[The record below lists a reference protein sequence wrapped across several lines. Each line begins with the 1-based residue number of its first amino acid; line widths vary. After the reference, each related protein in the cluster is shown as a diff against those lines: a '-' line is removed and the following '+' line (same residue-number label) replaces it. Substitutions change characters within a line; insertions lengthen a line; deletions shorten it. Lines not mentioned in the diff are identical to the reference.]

1 MKILDKQHYLC
12 GDKLLFHYKTAQ
24 SDNTNSEV
32 LIQVIHIYDYYDEI
46 ITINTTGKVI
56 SNESSAI
63 MEYNF
68 DKGLYAIKSVF
79 VNGEYI
85 FGNDDFDLTCFD
97 YFTVELDTEKTDY
110 ESVYNEIIQCRENEF
125 RQIKVIDS
133 KEGNSLFDVYVFVKN
148 IKIKNRLQ
156 YGDIDVIP
164 FISIQNESEQKVIN
178 TFFES
183 KELYLNLDN
192 LISSDSRP
200 TAVFCFK
207 NVYANNNDQLMDF
220 AISKTQLLIDSFT
233 LLTKAN
239 AEIFAVASLNIIECS
254 SCVNVL
260 NPIYTGD
267 WLLLADQSFTVR
279 HYYEKLSED
288 SSFAFFL
295 KLLNEAEKETNR
307 MYKYYKLWTI
317 LEAMASAK
325 NYSDHE
331 MRKWN
336 GEIVTK
342 RNGDNCLIG
351 EEALNNVFELFR
363 NHFSDKEETDLF
375 TVSTVDKAKS
385 FLSICYQRRCCCV
398 HHGSCF
404 MNNPNICLSDKEYMC
419 RCKENNYTDTL
430 FQSKYDDSILIKLES
445 FVYDIFR
452 KELALK
458 FGSCKKS
465 TDNVESILM
474 SLQS

>member
-1 MKILDKQHYLC
+1 MKMLDKKQYRI
-12 GDKLLFHYKTAQ
+12 GEKLLLHYNTSQ
-24 SDNTNSEV
+24 STNTNSEV
-32 LIQVIHIYDYYDEI
+32 VIQVIHIYDYYDEV
-46 ITINTTGKVI
+46 ITINTTGKI
-56 SNESSAI
+56 ENNEFSASL
-63 MEYNF
+63 EYIF
-68 DKGLYAIKSVF
+68 DKGLYAIKFVS

-85 FGNDDFDLTCFD
+85 FGNNSFDPISFD
-97 YFTVELDTEKTDY
+97 YFTVELKTEKTDF
-110 ESVYNEIIQCRENEF
+110 ESIYKEIVQRRENEIN
-125 RQIKVIDS
+125 QVKVLDS

-156 YGDIDVIP
+156 YGDIEVIP
-164 FISIQNESEQKVIN
+164 FISIQNESERKVIN
-178 TFFES
+178 SFFETN
-183 KELYLNLDN
+183 KLYLNLDN
-192 LISSDSRP
+192 LISSNSRP
-200 TAVFCFK
+200 TAVFCLK
-207 NVYANNNDQLMDF
+207 NVYANNNDQLMNF
-220 AISKTQLLIDSFT
+220 AIPKTQLLIDSFT
-233 LLTKAN
+233 MLTKAN

-267 WLLLADQSFTVR
+267 LLLLADQSFTVR

-288 SSFAFFL
+288 PSFAFFL

-325 NYSDHE
+325 NYSNHE

-363 NHFSDKEETDLF
+363 NHFSDREETDLF
-375 TVSTVDKAKS
+375 TVGTVDKAKS

-404 MNNPNICLSDKEYMC
+404 MNDPKICLSDKANMC

-445 FVYDIFR
+445 FVYEIFH
-452 KELALK
+452 KELDLK
-458 FGSCKKS
+458 FGCCVKS
-465 TDNVESILM
+465 TEQVESLLM
-474 SLQS
+474 AL